1 MALPKRHWGNAAQ
14 SPGFVPDAACGRSGV
29 REIITTSARAFVSVS
44 RNTTWYCSDCAKAA
58 RLALAKESAPKPD
71 SRTDSD
77 RYAELRTLVEAWQEA
92 HRQHDQARTTAPETE
107 GWLKHWLNFCDAQ
120 KPLLDWSHR

>member
-1 MALPKRHWGNAAQ
+1 MRRKTQTNPLIRQ
-14 SPGFVPDAACGRSGV
+14 PGDMEPA
-29 REIITTSARAFVSVS
+29 
-44 RNTTWYCSDCAKAA
+44 
-58 RLALAKESAPKPD
+58 
-71 SRTDSD
+71 RTDTE
-77 RYAELRTLVEAWQEA
+77 RYTELRKLVEAWQEA

>member
-1 MALPKRHWGNAAQ
+1 MMIHFAGNPQCPQLQGGGQLSSA
-14 SPGFVPDAACGRSGV
+14 STHEEYRKIFDLTPIPDRYCK
-29 REIITTSARAFVSVS
+29 ICVSIQ
-44 RNTTWYCSDCAKAA
+44 
-58 RLALAKESAPKPD
+58 AP
-71 SRTDSD
+71 RTDSD
-77 RYAELRTLVEAWQEA
+77 RYTELRKLVEAWQEA